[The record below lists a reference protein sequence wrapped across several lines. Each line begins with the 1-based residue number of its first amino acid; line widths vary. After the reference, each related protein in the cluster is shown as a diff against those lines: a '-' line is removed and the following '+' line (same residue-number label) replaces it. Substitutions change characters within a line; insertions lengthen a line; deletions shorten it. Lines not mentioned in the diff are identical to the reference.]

1 MTMNN
6 TIRSASVAALLAVA
20 CLPQTMLAQATIDV
34 TNETAIEQMAN
45 QSFTNFKNNKWHNFG
60 DHWGW
65 QTADGTGYRYYWE
78 QNLCMMATAAVAEY
92 GTHPDAKQ
100 MSIQNTDGFTT
111 HYGSNYGIGWNDYI
125 DDIGWCLDSY
135 ILAYRHTR
143 DPKYLSAS
151 IRIFNTGFKRGNLGP
166 TKRWANTFQDG
177 REGLWWR
184 VSHSRWQPSNDQAT
198 QGTEGNGEEVKNQDH
213 YKSPLSTSPHIEGGA
228 MLYVFTGDEQYLDK
242 ADKMFIWELD
252 TLWEQSQDRGI
263 YEGWNTYRPNMQ
275 DKDGNWTGERQAG
288 HRGQQKLH
296 HIGTLLEGVNALYQA
311 TGEEKY
317 LAWCWKMVNSVL
329 VHRLDGNGI
338 IQNVYDSKDGSWC
351 WEFARGMTNFC
362 ADNQLWDY
370 KGTVPLIEGEFI
382 DYAGK
387 KRTYI
392 TKANGRLAS
401 FPNGW
406 TMYQWM
412 AACAS
417 RIKDNNGTCI
427 VLPTNRQANAWYDLP
442 IKAGGNL
449 TLEAED
455 ATLIGNAEVSR
466 DLQASGGNTV
476 TMNAGGWLSFFSNQ
490 RDEGFANLSIVYAT
504 GEDSRLSVVVNDNLS
519 GTYDCPKTGSGNKVR
534 NGVDTLTVS
543 IFLLKGDNIIKI
555 GSDDNDCPN
564 IDKVI
569 LKKLRNSN
577 INTTLEIEAENATLN
592 GTAGVSKDLQA
603 SGGNTVTGLGNGSWL
618 SFNYT
623 APISGIYDVTVQY
636 MSETDLA
643 LAATVNDG
651 SPIVV
656 NCPATGGT
664 KARNGVGT
672 VEFSLYIAEGD
683 NTIRLGHDTE
693 ACPVVDKISLK
704 FSSTSGI
711 TTLCKSIDSRRERL
725 HGWYTLQGRKLSEA
739 PTQRGVYIL
748 NGKKV
753 FIND

>member
-1 MTMNN
+1 MTTTK
-6 TIRSASVAALLAVA
+6 TILLTAGLFTAV
-20 CLPQTMLAQATIDV
+20 CFPGHTLAQAQIDV
-34 TNETAIEQMAN
+34 TDEAAIEQMAN
-45 QSFTNFKNNKWHNFG
+45 QSFTNFKNNKWYNFG

-65 QTADGTGYRYYWE
+65 QTKDGDGYRYYWE

-111 HYGSNYGIGWNDYI
+111 HYGSNYGIGWNEYI

-135 ILAYRHTR
+135 ILAYRHSR
-143 DPKYLSAS
+143 QQKYLNAA

-166 TKRWANTFQDG
+166 TKLWANTFQDG

-184 VSHSRWQPSNDQAT
+184 VPPGRWQPTNDLAT
-198 QGTEGNGEEVKNQDH
+198 QGNEGNGYEVKNQDH
-213 YKSPLSTSPHIEGGA
+213 YKSPLSTSPHIEGAA

-242 ADKMFIWELD
+242 ADKMWQWELD
-252 TLWEQSQDRGI
+252 TLWEKTQDKGI
-263 YEGWNTYRPNMQ
+263 YEGWNCALTSRI
-275 DKDGNWTGERQAG
+275 DKDGNVTDPRNAG
-288 HRGQQKLH
+288 YRGQQKLH
-296 HIGTLLEGVNALYQA
+296 HVGTFLEATNALYQA
-311 TGEEKY
+311 TGDEKY

-329 VHRLDGNGI
+329 VHRLDNYGI
-338 IQNVYDSKDGSWC
+338 IKNVYDSNDGSWC

-370 KGTVPLIEGEFI
+370 KGTVPLIEGTYVDCE
-382 DYAGK
+382 GK
-387 KRTYI
+387 TRTY
-392 TKANGRLAS
+392 TTRANGQLKA

-427 VLPTNRQANAWYDLP
+427 VLPTNRQANAWFDLP

-449 TLEAED
+449 TLEAEE
-455 ATLIGNAEVSR
+455 ATLLGNAEVSK

-476 TMNAGGWLSFFSNQ
+476 TLTQGSWLSFTSTQ
-490 RDEGFANLSIVYAT
+490 TEEGYANLSIVYAT
-504 GEDSRLSVVVNDNLS
+504 GQDSRLSVIVNDNLS
-519 GTYDCPKTGSGNKVR
+519 GAYDCPKTGSGNKVR

-592 GTAGVSKDLQA
+592 GTAEVSKDLQA

-636 MSETDLA
+636 MSETDQP

-651 SPIVV
+651 SPVVV

-672 VEFSLYIAEGD
+672 VAFSLYIAEGD
-683 NTIRLGHDTE
+683 NVIRLGHNTE
-693 ACPVVDKISLK
+693 ACPVIDKISLK
-704 FSSTSGI
+704 FSGST
-711 TTLCKSIDSRRERL
+711 TSIKPVGTSVDNRRERL
-725 HGWYTLQGRKLSEA
+725 HGWYTLQGQKLSEA
-739 PTQRGVYIL
+739 PLQRGVYIL

>member
-1 MTMNN
+1 MSRRRKNDVFSEAIVGLFM
-6 TIRSASVAALLAVA
+6 IAVLALLVYFTIVISGVDVLKGRQKVVA
-20 CLPQTMLAQATIDV
+20 NIAFNGVGGLKEHDNVMYRGTKVGGVEDILV
-34 TNETAIEQMAN
+34 TPSNLVVKIEVDK
-45 QSFTNFKNNKWHNFG
+45 SVVLRE
-60 DHWGW
+60 
-65 QTADGTGYRYYWE
+65 GYRISVCSLSMLGGQFLMLE
-78 QNLCMMATAAVAEY
+78 EGEGEIVDLTAQTLVGE
-92 GTHPDAKQ
+92 TPSDW
-100 MSIQNTDGFTT
+100 M
-111 HYGSNYGIGWNDYI
+111 
-125 DDIGWCLDSY
+125 
-135 ILAYRHTR
+135 R
-143 DPKYLSAS
+143 D
-151 IRIFNTGFKRGNLGP
+151 
-166 TKRWANTFQDG
+166 
-177 REGLWWR
+177 
-184 VSHSRWQPSNDQAT
+184 
-198 QGTEGNGEEVKNQDH
+198 
-213 YKSPLSTSPHIEGGA
+213 
-228 MLYVFTGDEQYLDK
+228 M

-370 KGTVPLIEGEFI
+370 KGIVPLIEGEFI

-387 KRTYI
+387 KRTYT